1 MDLPADGNRAA
12 YVGTRDF
19 GTSPIFV
26 QLSDKQITDM
36 FTAARVERF
45 HVHEE
50 RNRRWAEEQGA
61 LLRQH
66 DPATAGGWLR
76 EWVEDGTL
84 ARAAWSG
91 YLHLPALGLYEIVD
105 ELG

>member
-1 MDLPADGNRAA
+1 MRKFHDLLAEADALWSKPSELTFFAA
-12 YVGTRDF
+12 LGMPFVCAPPVG
-19 GTSPIFV
+19 
-26 QLSDKQITDM
+26 
-36 FTAARVERF
+36 
-45 HVHEE
+45 VHEE
-50 RNRRWAEEQGA
+50 RNRRWEEEQGA